1 MYIDFNTLIKKVQVG
16 GGYSVPIPL
25 ERFAQAKMLRSKAMP
40 FLPKLPGVNTHKASI
55 LYLLLRGNK
64 IKNKEMWG
72 HIDTGYSAS
81 RISELRADFW
91 MIDDTSLREITKEK
105 KTVVIKQYFIKTL
118 HLSEILKDQT
128 VLDFIARYE
137 TIHMKKAS

>member
-1 MYIDFNTLIKKVQVG
+1 MSALY
-16 GGYSVPIPL
+16 
-25 ERFAQAKMLRSKAMP
+25 
-40 FLPKLPGVNTHKASI
+40 KLPGVNTHKASI

-91 MIDDTSLREITKEK
+91 TIDDTSLKEVTKEK
-105 KTVVIKQYFIKTL
+105 KTVVIKQYFIKTI
-118 HLSEILKDQT
+118 HLSEILRDPD
-128 VLDFIARYE
+128 VLTFIEKYE
-137 TIHMKKAS
+137 SVHMKKAS